1 MRKGASMA
9 GWRVV
14 AAGWALL
21 MLTVGASA
29 SRAQTCSPTQ
39 TNQDQILPEVQPAP
53 KPALFATFTDPL
65 YGTCFKRISDDQMY
79 PSSTHNPV
87 PIYPQ
92 LQAWNADQ
100 TLLILATG
108 DLLRSPSYAYYK
120 RLPLGGANF
129 RWSPIQP
136 NIGYFSQSNRFVKMD
151 VNTDAITTLHT
162 FSEYPG
168 GLERGNEWEDVS
180 RDDRFVVLEGYRTA
194 AQKDTV
200 QVSGISMTSGSRTI
214 SSAGRFG
221 EVLVRMPV
229 YGTGIP
235 AGTTVQTVT
244 SSSSLTLSQSCTITS
259 SNAVLAFGAS
269 EVFVYDFKND
279 RKGTVRPGFSG
290 IGLCGGID
298 DMLMSPSGKY
308 ALVHWGTGGNGQ
320 TCHMQAYDTS
330 MAYVG
335 QVLCGRGHYDLTVD
349 KDGSEWAVTFT
360 TNAGCG
366 ETGAYLAKYRIPD
379 GATRLAAGDSS
390 GFARLCVFSDLIGGG
405 HVSGRAYGAGFVVL
419 SADHP
424 TAGSPPA
431 PFFKELVKVYLD
443 SRPEAPHLERLVN
456 HRADEA
462 QIYADGSCP
471 LSSYWAQSHATI
483 SRDGT
488 KVLWGSNWNMAGS
501 NCAAEAYVMDLAPA
515 APDNIPPGAIR
526 DLQGR

>member
-1 MRKGASMA
+1 MIHRMVSRCAGVAVALACVVLASGAE
-9 GWRVV
+9 
-14 AAGWALL
+14 
-21 MLTVGASA
+21 
-29 SRAQTCSPTQ
+29 AQTCGPTQ
-39 TNQDQILPEVQPAP
+39 TSQDAILPDVHATP
-53 KPALFATFTDPL
+53 KPALYATFVDTL
-65 YGTCFKRISDDQMY
+65 YGTCFRRISDDQLY

-92 LQAWNADQ
+92 LQAWNSDQ
-100 TLLILATG
+100 TLILLATG

-136 NIGYFSQSNRFVKMD
+136 NIGYFSRSNRFEKMD
-151 VNTDAITTLHT
+151 VNTDVITTLHT
-162 FSEYPG
+162 FNEYPG

-180 RDDRFVVLEGYRTA
+180 TDDRFVVLEGYRTV
-194 AQKDTV
+194 AQRDTV
-200 QVSGISMTSGSRTI
+200 QVPGISMTSGSRTI
-214 SSAGRFG
+214 TSAGGFA
-221 EVLVRMPV
+221 EVLERMPV

-235 AGTTVQTVT
+235 AGTTVQTVANA
-244 SSSSLTLSQSCTITS
+244 SSLTLSQACTVTS
-259 SNAVLAFGAS
+259 SGATLAFGAS

-308 ALVHWGTGGNGQ
+308 ALVHWGTGGTGQ

-379 GATRLAAGDSS
+379 GATRLMAGDST
-390 GFARLCVFSDLIGGG
+390 GFARLCNFSDLIGGG
-405 HVSGRAYGAGFVVL
+405 HVSGRAYGSGFVVL

-424 TAGSPPA
+424 TANSPPA

-443 SRPEAPHLERLVN
+443 SRPEAPHLERLAN
-456 HRADEA
+456 HRSDQA
-462 QIYADGSCP
+462 QVYSDGSCP

-488 KVLWGSNWNMAGS
+488 KVLWGSNWNTGGA

-515 APDNIPPGAIR
+515 APDTTPPGVIR